1 MNKKAETE
9 YKQLVKLGVTESLA
23 KLIILNK
30 HCPELEESKFL
41 LNDEIT
47 EQYELMCAIQE
58 YKFNNL
64 ESNNIVYDKDKNSSI

>member
-23 KLIILNK
+23 NLIILNK
-30 HCPELEESKFL
+30 HYPESEESKFL
-41 LNDEIT
+41 LNDEKT
-47 EQYELMCAIQE
+47 EQHELMCAIQE

>member
-47 EQYELMCAIQE
+47 EQHELMCAIQE

-64 ESNNIVYDKDKNSSI
+64 ESNNILYDKDKNTSI